1 MHFSNYWGL
10 LNKIMMAFKYI
21 LPHQTAL
28 HFSLKSNTKILTQRY
43 LRTWYEKS
51 QSSAFPLLLLSFLSG
66 KFQNSLVR
74 RFILILL
81 KLQPRELLKRISF
94 KAQALL
100 QVYFDAHKVIPEKTF
115 SGK

>member
-1 MHFSNYWGL
+1 MKNLKVL
-10 LNKIMMAFKYI
+10 LF
-21 LPHQTAL
+21 
-28 HFSLKSNTKILTQRY
+28 RY
-43 LRTWYEKS
+43 FCYR
-51 QSSAFPLLLLSFLSG
+51 FLSG
-66 KFQNSLVR
+66 KIQNSLVR

>member
-51 QSSAFPLLLLSFLSG
+51 QSSAFPLLLLSFF
-66 KFQNSLVR
+66 KREIENSLVR